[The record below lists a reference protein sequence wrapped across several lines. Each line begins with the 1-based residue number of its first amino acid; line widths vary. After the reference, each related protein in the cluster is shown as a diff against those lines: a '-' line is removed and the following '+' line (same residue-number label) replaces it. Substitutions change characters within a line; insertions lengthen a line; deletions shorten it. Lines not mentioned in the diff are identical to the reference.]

1 MIIQTFDQIFAVNNL
16 TLTLDSIVF
25 CLMEKNTIKCVI
37 TQKNMAGNST
47 GGNFPIERIPF

>member
-1 MIIQTFDQIFAVNNL
+1 MVIQTFDQIFAVNNL
-16 TLTLDSIVF
+16 TLILDSIVF